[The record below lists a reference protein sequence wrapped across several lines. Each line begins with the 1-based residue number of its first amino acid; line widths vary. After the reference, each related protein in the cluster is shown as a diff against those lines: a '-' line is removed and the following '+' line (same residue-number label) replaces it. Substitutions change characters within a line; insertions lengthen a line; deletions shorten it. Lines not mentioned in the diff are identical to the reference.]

1 MSKTPRYKNRAR
13 EARNHKY
20 SLINSSRKK
29 QRIKKRGN
37 MDSMKIIKRGVNKQ
51 LEIIRSLSL
60 HRKPLSRPKKVKT
73 RGGKREKLPFTSKER
88 LANNQMR

>member
-20 SLINSSRKK
+20 PLITSSRKK

-37 MDSMKIIKRGVNKQ
+37 MDSIKIVKRGVNKQ
-51 LEIIRSLSL
+51 LEIIRSLSVSYTHL
-60 HRKPLSRPKKVKT
+60 TLPT
-73 RGGKREKLPFTSKER
+73 KRIV
-88 LANNQMR
+88 

>member
-1 MSKTPRYKNRAR
+1 
-13 EARNHKY
+13 
-20 SLINSSRKK
+20 
-29 QRIKKRGN
+29 

-60 HRKPLSRPKKVKT
+60 NRKPLSRRKKVKT
-73 RGGKREKLPFTSKER
+73 RGGKREKLPFKSKER